1 MTVLVELR
9 AFRNED
15 GSELRSVE
23 VPNIL
28 IEKETTV
35 IDILEH
41 VFKYGQNDFQPKN
54 QRSVSVGDVVRLY
67 GKRWEV
73 DMFGFKE
80 AN

>member
-1 MTVLVELR
+1 MLVEVELR
-9 AFRNED
+9 AFRNDD

-23 VPNIL
+23 VPDSEIKL
-28 IEKETTV
+28 DSTV
-35 IDILEH
+35 TDILER
-41 VFKYGQNDFQPKN
+41 VYYFGQNDFQSKQ
-54 QRSVSVGDVVRLY
+54 QRSVSMGDVVRLY